1 MSRDLRD
8 ILKDEREAEGK
19 LSKNHRKNFE
29 DRLQKE
35 LHSKPAWNYQFLKIA
50 ATLLIVVGLGSS
62 LFYFSSG
69 SDLTTETAQVT
80 TPKIQNLGSISPE
93 LKKIE
98 NYYLASIQTEIASLQ
113 ETPENKELLDG
124 YLQKL
129 GELTVE
135 YKMLTQELNTDGLN
149 DKTINALIGN
159 LQSRLKLMYQLKEQ
173 LNELKK
179 RNLSNNENL
188 QV

>member
-1 MSRDLRD
+1 MSRDLRNFLRD
-8 ILKDEREAEGK
+8 QRSGDGK

-29 DRLQKE
+29 ARLHKE
-35 LHSKPAWNYQFLKIA
+35 LHSKRASKYQFLRIA
-50 ATLLIVVGLGSS
+50 ASLLIIVGLGSS

-69 SDLTTETAQVT
+69 TDLKTETAQVT
-80 TPKIQNLGSISPE
+80 TPKIENLGSISPE

-98 NYYLASIQTEIASLQ
+98 NYYLASIQTEIASLE

-124 YLQKL
+124 YLEKL

-135 YKMLTQELNTDGLN
+135 YKILTEELNTDGLN

>member
-1 MSRDLRD
+1 MAKDLRE
-8 ILKDEREAEGK
+8 ILRDKATEGGK

-29 DRLQKE
+29 ARLKNE
-35 LHSKPAWNYQFLKIA
+35 VHSETSRNFQFLKIA
-50 ATLLIVVGLGSS
+50 ASLLVIVGLGAS
-62 LFYFSSG
+62 LFYFSP
-69 SDLTTETAQVT
+69 ETATNQVASK
-80 TPKIQNLGSISPE
+80 KIENLGSISPE

-124 YLQKL
+124 YLEKL
-129 GELTVE
+129 GELTVD
-135 YKMLTQELNTDGLN
+135 YKILTEELNTEGLN
-149 DKTINALIGN
+149 DKTINALINN
-159 LQSRLKLMYQLKEQ
+159 LQLRLKLMYQLKEQ

-179 RNLSNNENL
+179 RNFSENDNL